1 MEQQAIK
8 APATMT
14 VKEMAATLRIGINRA
29 YDLCHAEGFPA
40 VWVSERRCVIPVDSF
55 NAWLCNRA
63 ATAKE
68 GKVPFIGGK

>member
-1 MEQQAIK
+1 MEQQAIT

-14 VKEMAATLRIGINRA
+14 VKEMAAALRIGINRA

-55 NAWLCNRA
+55 NAWLA
-63 ATAKE
+63 ETAKE
-68 GKVPFIGGK
+68 GKTPFISGK

>member
-55 NAWLCNRA
+55 NAWLCEA
-63 ATAKE
+63 AKE
-68 GKVPFIGGK
+68 GKAPYISRK